1 MTSPFQ
7 IRASVQE
14 LRREIAEIKAA
25 DNVGHH
31 SGVEK
36 LKHEKRIERLQQI
49 RDELLAMIAKHGMVS
64 LLTLSVNQTRN
75 ANESHRE

>member
-1 MTSPFQ
+1 MTLPFQ

-36 LKHEKRIERLQQI
+36 LKHEKRIERLQEI
-49 RDELLAMIAKHGMVS
+49 RDELAMIAKHGVVS
-64 LLTLSVNQTRN
+64 FLTLSVSQTRN
-75 ANESHRE
+75 ANGSQRE